1 MALGEAQ
8 FLMISPTFTKVRSC
22 RDDDT
27 KLIVLW
33 CSIYI
38 RAPLSP
44 STKHSLHAS
53 WLLRAKHSS
62 SCHFHSFLFVL
73 SSSLHVFTIHILF
86 LSRFKLLDLV
96 GCLSKFESLFFFIT
110 FDYRKILRKKKSK
123 NNNFFIFLCLIKK
136 NIYIK

>member
-1 MALGEAQ
+1 MVLGEAQ
-8 FLMISPTFTKVRSC
+8 FLTISPTFTKLTSC

-73 SSSLHVFTIHILF
+73 SSSLHVFTIHSRPPLFSLF
-86 LSRFKLLDLV
+86 LSPSFSRFKLLALV
-96 GCLSKFESLFFFIT
+96 GCLSKFETLFFL
-110 FDYRKILRKKKSK
+110 LRLLPKNTKKREKE
-123 NNNFFIFLCLIKK
+123 
-136 NIYIK
+136 Y